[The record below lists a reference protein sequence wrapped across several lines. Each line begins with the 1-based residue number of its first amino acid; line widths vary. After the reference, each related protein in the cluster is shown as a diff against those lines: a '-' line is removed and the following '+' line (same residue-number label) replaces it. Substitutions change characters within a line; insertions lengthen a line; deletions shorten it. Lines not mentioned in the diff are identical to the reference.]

1 MSNRASEV
9 IEHLD
14 AAVAAAERANMSA
27 SETMGM
33 LFYYAH
39 NIAQRARE
47 ADLPHWKARRVP
59 SGSMLTDGAH
69 PLAESNHQPVDS
81 VG

>member
-1 MSNRASEV
+1 MGWSQQGATAPSLAQREEIIMSEGPGEV

-27 SETMGM
+27 SEIMGM

-47 ADLPHWKARRVP
+47 TALENQDDA
-59 SGSMLTDGAH
+59 
-69 PLAESNHQPVDS
+69 
-81 VG
+81 

>member
-1 MSNRASEV
+1 MSDRVDEV

-14 AAVAAAERANMSA
+14 AAVAAAERAEMSA
-27 SETMGM
+27 SEIMGM

-47 ADLPHWKARRVP
+47 TALEGEK
-59 SGSMLTDGAH
+59 
-69 PLAESNHQPVDS
+69 DS
-81 VG
+81 

>member
-1 MSNRASEV
+1 MSERASPERASEV

-14 AAVAAAERANMSA
+14 LAVAAAERANMSA
-27 SETMGM
+27 SEIMGM

-47 ADLPHWKARRVP
+47 AALQKPEDA
-59 SGSMLTDGAH
+59 
-69 PLAESNHQPVDS
+69 
-81 VG
+81 

>member
-1 MSNRASEV
+1 MSERTSEV

-14 AAVAAAERANMSA
+14 AAVAAAESANMSA
-27 SETMGM
+27 SEIMGM

-47 ADLPHWKARRVP
+47 TALENQEDA
-59 SGSMLTDGAH
+59 
-69 PLAESNHQPVDS
+69 
-81 VG
+81 

>member
-1 MSNRASEV
+1 MSEGPGEV

-27 SETMGM
+27 SEIMGM

-39 NIAQRARE
+39 NIAPRARE
-47 ADLPHWKARRVP
+47 TALENQDDA
-59 SGSMLTDGAH
+59 
-69 PLAESNHQPVDS
+69 
-81 VG
+81 

>member
-1 MSNRASEV
+1 MSEGPGEV

-27 SETMGM
+27 SEIMGM

-39 NIAQRARE
+39 TIAQRARE
-47 ADLPHWKARRVP
+47 TALENQDDA
-59 SGSMLTDGAH
+59 
-69 PLAESNHQPVDS
+69 
-81 VG
+81 

>member
-1 MSNRASEV
+1 MSDGPDEV

-14 AAVAAAERANMSA
+14 AAVAAAEHAEMSA
-27 SETMGM
+27 SEIMGM

-47 ADLPHWKARRVP
+47 TALEDQEDA
-59 SGSMLTDGAH
+59 
-69 PLAESNHQPVDS
+69 
-81 VG
+81 